1 MAVDILNKIE
11 HKFDDVLYKTSGEFL
26 KDKALTLYSSLPY
39 FAFGFSLLFFV
50 FSVSGFSLPTSL
62 FFLLS
67 FFFTAVT
74 VFYIITISSNQ
85 PNKACIGVINDG
97 RSSQFK
103 DFFNNE
109 PKKIEYYAYIGV
121 VVKNFLGKDKKEA
134 VQLNLTTK
142 SNKVYDVA
150 LDSKSYCTGYLLP
163 GSTGSGKTVTLYT
176 TVFLP
181 AIISGNGFYYIEGKG
196 DKDITTSIVSMIYQY
211 GREQDTFIFDF
222 GAATTGNYTNG
233 INPLAI
239 GNSKNVLE
247 LLKSLI
253 TIMTGEN
260 SWVTDM
266 VLAFM
271 GAILQPLVL
280 LRDLNLIVTPDN
292 LNDISTL
299 EDFKNVET
307 KNFTLNVLIE
317 YLDFQAA
324 IDLLYMMRRLFD
336 DKAFV
341 DYVKL
346 NKEYAN
352 LRDIKGAILGQ
363 LVRML
368 KNSNVNVDTAS
379 APDYSKLDP
388 EIQKFNVKSITTWV
402 ASLTTFASEKYYG
415 NVFNKET
422 PDLDIVNGFQ
432 TNKII
437 IFILPSMSSTDD
449 ENKKIGGM
457 AVALAKSAIGFMI
470 EQGGLDASRKEQAR
484 QMRFRPRKLPY
495 ALVFDEPS
503 NYANGDIPTMSSMV
517 RSIGY
522 DNGGM
527 AIVASG
533 QSLSDWLKVDD
544 GKGIKKDQLI
554 ANLGFTQCLNIQDD
568 GFKKLMKEKIG
579 DTYVFREDQY
589 DGSTDNT
596 QIIRK
601 REKETKYEENYF
613 QNNLRIQ
620 TGESIIHMK
629 GYINEEKMVTLYN
642 EAPDTDLILNKF
654 IDSNKLLNA
663 IPTVKEGEEKI
674 NKLKEKYSQK
684 IEDTYIFKANVEEGM
699 NLSHQEEVEKDLKE
713 LARTCFPDLENQDN
727 FTLTLIPD
735 ENEKAHGDYN
745 IQTHEIRIYNAINK
759 NREHLFATGIHE
771 VCHHIEFTLHG
782 DTGHGTRFY
791 NYLYDLFCTAIDM
804 KNVMF
809 DYQEAKRRKAF
820 DSSDIEQM
828 EKKIGIP
835 HGKKRKEVND

>member
-1 MAVDILNKIE
+1 MAVDVLNKIE

-26 KDKALTLYSSLPY
+26 KDKVLMLYSSLPII
-39 FAFGFSLLFFV
+39 AFVFSLLFFV
-50 FSVSGFSLPTSL
+50 FSIVGFSLATAI
-62 FFLLS
+62 FFLFAS
-67 FFFTAVT
+67 FFTVTAVFF
-74 VFYIITISSNQ
+74 VMTIANNQ
-85 PNKACIGVINDG
+85 PNRACIGVINEG

-103 DFFNNE
+103 DFFNNK
-109 PKKIEYYAYIGV
+109 PNKIEYYAHIGV

-134 VQLNLTTK
+134 VKLNLT
-142 SNKVYDVA
+142 SPNNKVYDVA
-150 LDSKSYCTGYLLP
+150 LDSKGYCTGYLLP

-181 AIISGNGFYYIEGKG
+181 AIMSGNGFYYIEGKG

-211 GREQDTFIFDF
+211 GREKDTFIFDF

-266 VLAFM
+266 NLAYM

-280 LRDLNLIVTPDN
+280 LRDLSLTIRSAD
-292 LNDISTL
+292 LNEISTL
-299 EDFKNVET
+299 DDFKKVES
-307 KNFTLNVLIE
+307 KNFTLDILID
-317 YLDFQAA
+317 YLDFQSA
-324 IDLLYMMRRLFD
+324 IDLLYMMRRLFSD
-336 DKAFV
+336 REFLKYA
-341 DYVKL
+341 KL

-352 LRDIKGAILGQ
+352 LRDLKGTILGE

-368 KNSNVNVDTAS
+368 KNSNIPVDS
-379 APDYSKLDP
+379 AAAADYSKIDP
-388 EIQKFNVKSITTWV
+388 EIQKFNVKAINTWV
-402 ASLTTFASEKYYG
+402 AALTTFASEKYYG

-422 PDLDIVNGFQ
+422 PDLDIVNGIQ

-437 IFILPSMSSTDD
+437 IFILPSMSSTAE

-457 AVALAKSAIGFMI
+457 AIALAKSAIGFMI

-503 NYANGDIPTMSSMV
+503 NYANDDIATMSSMV

-527 AIVASG
+527 AIVFTG
-533 QSLSDWLKVDD
+533 QSLGDMMKIDD

-554 ANLGFTQCLNIQDD
+554 ANLGFTQCLNIQDE
-568 GFKKLMKEKIG
+568 GYKKLMKEKIG
-579 DTYVFREDQY
+579 ETYVYREDQY

-596 QIIRK
+596 QIVRK
-601 REKETKYEENYF
+601 REREARYNEEYF
-613 QNNLRIQ
+613 QNNLRIE

-629 GYINEEKMVTLYN
+629 GYVNEEKMVTLYN
-642 EAPDTDLILNKF
+642 DAPDTDLVLNKF
-654 IDSNKLLNA
+654 IDSNKLLNT
-663 IPTVKEGEEKI
+663 IPTINEGEERLHRI
-674 NKLKEKYSQK
+674 KERFTHEMEKAQNFKES
-684 IEDTYIFKANVEEGM
+684 IEAGKNM
-699 NLSHQEEVEKDLKE
+699 SHEQEVEKDLKN
-713 LARTCFPDLENQDN
+713 LARLAFPDIEGQDS
-727 FTLTLIPD
+727 FTLTLLPE
-735 ENEKAHGDYN
+735 ENLNAHGDYN
-745 IQTHEIRIYNAINK
+745 IKTQAIRIYNAINK

-771 VCHHIEFTLHG
+771 VCHHIEFTMFG

-791 NYLYDLFCTAIDM
+791 GLLYDLFCTALDM
-804 KNVMF
+804 EEVMF
-809 DYQEAKRRKAF
+809 DYEEAKRRKAF
-820 DSSDIEQM
+820 DSSDIDQM
-828 EKKIGIP
+828 EKKVGVP
-835 HGKKRKEVND
+835 HASKKPVAS